1 MKAFQRMDRTGNG
14 VVTIEDLQGV
24 YRVNKHP
31 RYLSGEMT
39 EAQIF
44 REFLDSFDASSHKD
58 GQVTFEEFL
67 DYYAGVSASI
77 DTDIYFDCMMRQSWK
92 I

>member
-1 MKAFQRMDRTGNG
+1 MDKNG
-14 VVTIEDLQGV
+14 DGVITIEDLQGV
-24 YRVNKHP
+24 YRVDKHP
-31 RYLSGEMT
+31 KYLSGEMT

-44 REFLDSFDASSHKD
+44 RKFLDTFDASSHKD
-58 GQVTFEEFL
+58 GIVTFDEFL

-77 DTDIYFDCMMRQSWK
+77 DADIYFDCMMRQCWK